1 MNIEQIKK
9 DRERGIM
16 ISPGTWDKLIEAAL
30 MMEDHLENMSSG
42 GEWSHDAEDAHYLLL
57 QVAKL

>member
-9 DRERGIM
+9 DRARGIM

-30 MMEDHLENMSSG
+30 MMEDFLENQARAVG
-42 GEWSHDAEDAHYLLL
+42 DQPATDAHEILMK
-57 QVAKL
+57 VAKL